1 MQTQSGAPGFRTEE
15 TLLNAPHDRSVALLL
30 RHSARYPIFDDFDPY
45 QAQLTPDGV
54 RMAEN
59 LGCWMSRQGMRL
71 GGFYSSPVGRCID
84 TAMGI
89 ARGAGYWANVR
100 PEEKLSFPYL
110 QPTRRNIVHFRA
122 SDPLPERVV
131 EAMRFMLRRNGGQST
146 FQVYVSHDSYLACIL
161 AHVFLEPI
169 EDHWPEFLEGMAMW
183 REGDEVI
190 LSWRGRTKRI
200 SGI

>member
-1 MQTQSGAPGFRTEE
+1 MRTESGAPGYQTED
-15 TLLNAPHDRSVALLL
+15 TMLNAPRDRSVALLL
-30 RHSARYPIFDDFDPY
+30 RHSARYPILDGNDPY

-54 RMAEN
+54 RMAED
-59 LGCWMSRQGMRL
+59 LGRWMGRQGMRL
-71 GGFYSSPVGRCID
+71 GGFYASPVGRCID

-89 ARGAGYWANVR
+89 ARRAGYWANVR
-100 PEEKLSFPYL
+100 PEEKLSFPYM
-110 QPTRRNIVHFRA
+110 QPTRRNIIYFRA

-131 EAMRFMLRRNGGQST
+131 AAMRFMLGRSADQPA
-146 FQVYVSHDSYLACIL
+146 FQVCVSHDSYLACIL

-169 EDHWPEFLEGMAMW
+169 EEHWPEFLEGLAMW

-190 LSWRGRTKRI
+190 LSWRGRMKRV

>member
-1 MQTQSGAPGFRTEE
+1 MRTESGAPGYQTEQ
-15 TLLNAPHDRSVALLL
+15 TMLNAPRDRSVALLL
-30 RHSARYPIFDDFDPY
+30 RHSARFPILDDCDPY
-45 QAQLTPDGV
+45 QAQLTPAGV
-54 RMAEN
+54 RMAED
-59 LGCWMSRQGMRL
+59 LGRWMGRQEMRL

-100 PEEKLSFPYL
+100 PEEKLSFPYM

-131 EAMRFMLRRNGGQST
+131 EAMRFMLGSNPDRVGC
-146 FQVYVSHDSYLACIL
+146 QVYVSHDSYLACSM
-161 AHVFLEPI
+161 AHIFLEPI
-169 EDHWPEFLEGMAMW
+169 EDDWPEFLEGMAMW

-190 LSWRGRTKRI
+190 LSWRGRMKRV